1 MGYTHYFHYHKAS
14 LSLEDWNTL
23 TNAVKLLVAA
33 LPEHSDSAGGY
44 YKDAPLKLD
53 ADTVI
58 SRDQIAFN
66 GDGEDEKGENLSH
79 ETFVLDR
86 SWRKELKAQ
95 KRQAVEDGQH
105 HLIQYYDRK
114 LAEKVSGEF
123 TKTERKP
130 YDLLV
135 CAVLA
140 TAQHLFHGWIV
151 VTSDGE
157 REDWASACAWAR
169 KVTGYDVQVP
179 HSVKPR
185 LGGVENGQI
194 QVLDG
199 VVQS

>member
-1 MGYTHYFHYHKAS
+1 MGYTTYHTYHRAS
-14 LSLEDWNTL
+14 LSLKDWTTL
-23 TNAVKLLVAA
+23 TNAVKLLVAN

-58 SRDQIAFN
+58 SKDQIAFN
-66 GDGEDEKGENLSH
+66 GDGEDENGEMLGN

-95 KRQAVEDGQH
+95 IAEE
-105 HLIQYYDRK
+105 IDRGSP
-114 LAEKVSGEF
+114 ATVSYLKARVNNLVYGCF

-140 TAQHLFHGWIV
+140 VAEHLFPDWLV
-151 VTSDGE
+151 VTSDGDRDE
-157 REDWASACAWAR
+157 WISAVNWAS

-179 HSVKPR
+179 PGVKPR
-185 LGGVENGQI
+185 LGGIENGQV
-194 QVLDG
+194 QVLDDA
-199 VVQS
+199 VQA